1 MTKIKK
7 IESFATKNRQNLEKI
22 ASKSFKFVLFYDILG
37 LVYTNCS
44 RPAKK
49 GPKTTPKRP
58 SKNTPEKTPLFRPP
72 PNPKGP
78 PNPGQTRQK
87 GGGTKT
93 GENLSSVF
101 PRRFFEK

>member
-93 GENLSSVF
+93 GENL
-101 PRRFFEK
+101 